1 MKDCPRRTLRSLP
14 VFQTSRVLIRALTAV
29 VLIIGFIGVLSAETS
44 TPLRIAMTAVV
55 AGGAYEWARLSK
67 LVSWRAAVVAAL
79 FAGSFAIAIRF
90 VAPHEPT
97 PVVLVALVTGSAFWL
112 LVAPFALVKGV
123 APLERYLLVSAIPAI
138 LPAGIASIYLG
149 PKMFLVTIAIAW
161 VADTFAYLGGR
172 AFGRRKL
179 APSISPGKTWE
190 GAWCGMVAVLVYAW
204 ACAVFGYSGFN
215 APGDAWAWL
224 LYLGAAVVLTCIS
237 VVGDLFES
245 ALKRHAGVKDS
256 GKLLPGHGGIL
267 DRVDSALALLP
278 VAALMLLVTR
288 QLA

>member
-1 MKDCPRRTLRSLP
+1 
-14 VFQTSRVLIRALTAV
+14 
-29 VLIIGFIGVLSAETS
+29 
-44 TPLRIAMTAVV
+44 MTAVV

-288 QLA
+288 PLA